1 MRKLLSG
8 GYLEEVEEH
17 LLKEEEEETG
27 LNNFFCAS
35 FVTLYELLNK
45 NIGDLFSLSPFA
57 NI

>member
-17 LLKEEEEETG
+17 LLKKEEETG
-27 LNNFFCAS
+27 LNNFSFAS